1 MEVNSEI
8 NKRNFKGCGTRSQIR
23 VGLRGNEGEVDKM
36 YKNISQIVLFLHAL
50 THFLSLAL

>member
-23 VGLRGNEGEVDKM
+23 VGLRGNGGEMDKM
-36 YKNISQIVLFLHAL
+36 YKNISQIVLFYMH
-50 THFLSLAL
+50 